1 MLQLFR
7 HVHAE
12 TGLIESVLDKLIVA
26 NLVRYWL
33 FSVHESLCLDTTIS
47 QLNSFRIIIIFKA
60 NFDILSLKSVKLGV
74 SLEVQNVHSACSRTG
89 R

>member
-1 MLQLFR
+1 MFEVFR

-26 NLVRYWL
+26 NWVRYWL
-33 FSVHESLCLDTTIS
+33 FSFYESLSLDTTIS
-47 QLNSFRIIIIFKA
+47 QLNSFRILIIFKA
-60 NFDILSLKSVKLGV
+60 NFDILSLKSVKRGV
-74 SLEVQNVHSACSRTG
+74 SLEVQNIHSACSRTG